1 MNNNINPNTSK
12 HSHKLLVRVI
22 EARDLPRADILS
34 KSDPFVKLKVTGW
47 HRSRK
52 TSYQSVSFYLP
63 FAKLIY

>member
-1 MNNNINPNTSK
+1 MNNTNQNTK

-47 HRSRK
+47 HRARK
-52 TSYQSVSFYLP
+52 TSYQSVNF
-63 FAKLIY
+63 FALTNI